1 MFVELPLPRPDAEE
15 RTERHLAMAAKLAD
29 LAMQL
34 AQAAAARALRR
45 AAADEE
51 ADAAALPPKPSRRA
65 GPDPA
70 REFAMLSREV
80 GRLVILEANVA
91 AGWPRSRP
99 GPARD
104 RARSPA
110 PDRGKAR
117 VRKIMQDAIRAN
129 PNGPGREV
137 MLQRIDA
144 ALEDP
149 EVEKLIA
156 DAAPLGDVVRA
167 IWLGF
172 DVPVDGRRL
181 PRLWDGAGYRP
192 PVFRPMSRP
201 PPEKPA
207 TGPDPPD

>member
-1 MFVELPLPRPDAEE
+1 
-15 RTERHLAMAAKLAD
+15 MAAELAD

-34 AQAAAARALRR
+34 ARVAAAKALRR
-45 AAADEE
+45 AAADAE
-51 ADAAALPPKPSRRA
+51 AETAALPPKPSRRH

-80 GRLVILEANVA
+80 GRLVTLEANLA

-99 GPARD
+99 RADRD
-104 RARSPA
+104 RTKSPA

-117 VRKIMQDAIRAN
+117 VRKIMQEAVRVN
-129 PNGPGREV
+129 PDGPGREV
-137 MLQRIDA
+137 MLGRIDA

-149 EVEKLIA
+149 GVEKLIA

-172 DVPVDGRRL
+172 DVPVDGKRL
-181 PRLWDGAGYRP
+181 PRLWEGAGYRR
-192 PVFRPMSRP
+192 PVFLPTSRT

-207 TGPDPPD
+207 TGPDPPG